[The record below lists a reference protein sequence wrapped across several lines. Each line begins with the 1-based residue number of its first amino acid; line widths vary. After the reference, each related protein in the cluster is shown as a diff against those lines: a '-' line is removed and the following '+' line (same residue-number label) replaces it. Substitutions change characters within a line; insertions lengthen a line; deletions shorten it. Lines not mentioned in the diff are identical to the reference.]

1 MLEYFIFYLIFI
13 QISFVISPIPNWDL
27 SAQSINLMTSDN
39 PFPDGYIIYKK
50 YGYDITVILKKYI
63 KRVNGVI
70 TIENYV
76 SVIRNGQT
84 LGPKKVDFDDI
95 DSHYTGWKLGSDI
108 LICPKGKFHPYD
120 FINERYITPTS
131 SFEDRGGWDLRC
143 FDHKTG
149 YFYLFYLLNN
159 GKNFFFRYTGNI
171 WEKSNFWNSYFY
183 DYKLQNDDNKGDNYE
198 YLFGVLRFDSNKVKL
213 YAGSLKVN
221 KGSNDG
227 TGDVDYISKG
237 GVSDII
243 EAKTFTQAYFNSN
256 YYFYFFSCNNVYDF
270 ESGYCQNHVDF
281 TNDEQFKNSC
291 NNPNLKK
298 NTNSPLIFVD
308 NVQIQ
313 EMKLIPE
320 TKYIYYK
327 IYNQDKAKNYYGFID
342 IVTNKV
348 LYNIEGNF
356 TTFIPISTNEML
368 AVNETSAYKIC
379 IIKSNDNGNIYCS
392 ESCSNNNLIL
402 DPTGNKCQNDCGTG
416 KIKLMPD
423 GICIDSNLCDRD
435 IYELSSDGK
444 ECGLCSYFYP
454 NGAKYKFINR
464 EGCLI
469 EKPDNADFYNENYNI
484 LKCKTNYHLNNGACV
499 PDSCYELCLN
509 CSQIGTDIDDQKC
522 DSCKDGYILDENKN
536 CQVAPTT
543 VIIPPTTVIIPPTT
557 VIIPPTTVIIPPTT
571 VIIPPTT
578 VIIPPTTIII
588 PPTTVIIPPTTVIIP
603 PTTVI
608 IPPTTVITPPTTII
622 TPPTTIITP
631 PTTVIIPPTTVITP
645 PTTFIKP
652 PTTVIKS
659 PTTVIVPPTTVPNKL
674 ITTIPNVIP
683 LTVVTCPE
691 EKCLECNEESIKYKL
706 CLSCNEALGYIK
718 VNYTLFKPHLFDC
731 RKKEDPLLKNFY
743 YNETT
748 KEYRPCYKTCKKCSI
763 GGDAEKQHCLECESN
778 YMFRP
783 GDNPHNNCVAYSEF
797 YYIDSYNQYKSLNK
811 LNCPEEAKYLIKEKK
826 SCIYDCKQDKEY
838 KYLYNGQCLKECPSD
853 TTNVS
858 FVCTE
863 RLSKAYLAVNDLYL
877 DKNDD
882 LKIVNNL
889 VNTYISEFSYT
900 SNHASLYENENYNIL
915 IYRSPK
921 ILNNLSLKTSKVD
934 FQDCYDK
941 VKTAYG
947 IQEDLVITV
956 VDTKNTNNPSSSYA
970 FFHPKSGAKL
980 DAENIC
986 KDEVIVVKE
995 NLTTIL
1001 NGNDTKY
1008 ELQSSLASQ
1017 GINIFDKNDPF
1028 YTDLCFDYDNP
1039 KDRDMPLSD
1048 RITNVFPN
1056 ITLCDDGCQMDGI
1069 NLEDMTAT
1077 CNCKFNDITN
1087 NEVIKDNAVLDN
1099 MVGGVLDIINSSN
1112 ILVVKCYDKIFK
1124 YFKNSIGGIFTTSII
1139 ALNLILTN
1147 MFFAKNFPT
1156 ITAYIKSITY
1166 RFLAYLSM
1174 PYYPPKRA
1182 SMPENKRRSTKKSSK
1197 RRKTM
1202 KLEKKEVDTALEH
1215 KYIITNEKE
1224 EINKKGKNNK
1234 RKSKSKTQRIA
1245 KKNNYMNNIY
1255 TNEVTDDYLDQNEII
1270 KKFVEAYMET
1280 SPDDMEYDDA
1290 IKKDDRTFCE
1300 YFREN
1305 LREKQIIANT
1315 FIAEDPIKPRS
1326 IKIILFTLNLVL
1338 YFVINGLFISED
1350 YISELYNIN
1359 EEEENFFSFLPRSI
1373 TRLIYTTIVSLII
1386 DYITGFFFLEEKKVQ
1401 GIFKR
1406 DKDNRV
1412 ILKEN
1417 IDNLINTLKTRY
1429 ISFIIVVFVIL
1440 LMSLYYLLCFNYVYP
1455 KTQIEWVKSSIAIII
1470 IIQILSILKILLE
1483 AILRFLSFECESEHL
1498 FKFGK
1503 IFS

>member
-1 MLEYFIFYLIFI
+1 MRFQEDNNNNKYLILAPSVFIFNPDNGDVNFNTLDNNYYKI
-13 QISFVISPIPNWDL
+13 
-27 SAQSINLMTSDN
+27 INLA
-39 PFPDGYIIYKK
+39 K
-50 YGYDITVILKKYI
+50 
-63 KRVNGVI
+63 
-70 TIENYV
+70 
-76 SVIRNGQT
+76 
-84 LGPKKVDFDDI
+84 
-95 DSHYTGWKLGSDI
+95 SH
-108 LICPKGKFHPYD
+108 
-120 FINERYITPTS
+120 
-131 SFEDRGGWDLRC
+131 
-143 FDHKTG
+143 
-149 YFYLFYLLNN
+149 
-159 GKNFFFRYTGNI
+159 
-171 WEKSNFWNSYFY
+171 
-183 DYKLQNDDNKGDNYE
+183 
-198 YLFGVLRFDSNKVKL
+198 
-213 YAGSLKVN
+213 
-221 KGSNDG
+221 
-227 TGDVDYISKG
+227 
-237 GVSDII
+237 
-243 EAKTFTQAYFNSN
+243 TQAYFNKN
-256 YYFYFFSCNNVYDF
+256 HKFFFFSYNDVTDF
-270 ESGYCQNHVDF
+270 ESGYSNSYVDF
-281 TNDEQFKNSC
+281 SGKDQYLNSIKN
-291 NNPNLKK
+291 LDMAI
-298 NTNSPLIFVD
+298 TQNSPLTFVD
-308 NVQIQ
+308 NVEIK
-313 EMKLIPE
+313 EMKLILE
-320 TKYIYYK
+320 SKYAYYK
-327 IYNQDKAKNYYGFID
+327 IYNKDKNKTFYGLID
-342 IVTNKV
+342 ISNNKV
-348 LYNIEGNF
+348 LYNIEGDF
-356 TTFIPISTNEML
+356 TTFIPISPHEML
-368 AVNETSAYKIC
+368 AANENSAYKIC
-379 IIKSNDNGNIYCS
+379 IIKSSNNGNNDCS
-392 ESCSNNNLIL
+392 ESCNDNNLIL
-402 DPTGNKCQNDCGTG
+402 DPAGNKCQSDCDPG
-416 KIKLMPD
+416 KIKLMPE
-423 GICIDSNLCDRD
+423 GICIDSNLCDRN
-435 IYELSSDGK
+435 IYEINSDGK
-444 ECGLCSYFYP
+444 ECGLCSYFNP
-454 NGAKYKFINR
+454 NGAKYKFINIL
-464 EGCLI
+464 GCLS
-469 EKPDNADFYNENYNI
+469 EKPANSDFYNENYNI
-484 LKCKTNYHLNNGACV
+484 LKCKTNYHLNNGDCI
-499 PDSCYELCLN
+499 PDSCYDLCLT
-509 CSQIGTDIDDQKC
+509 CSQIGTDINDQKC

-536 CQVAPTT
+536 CQAAPTT
-543 VIIPPTTVIIPPTT
+543 I
-557 VIIPPTTVIIPPTT
+557 
-571 VIIPPTT
+571 
-578 VIIPPTTIII
+578 
-588 PPTTVIIPPTTVIIP
+588 IIP

-608 IPPTTVITPPTTII
+608 IPPTTVITPPTTVI
-622 TPPTTIITP
+622 T
-631 PTTVIIPPTTVITP
+631 PPTTVITP
-645 PTTFIKP
+645 PTTVITPPTTVITPQTTVITP

-659 PTTVIVPPTTVPNKL
+659 PTTIITPPTTIPDKL
-674 ITTIPNVIP
+674 ITTFPNIIPSSHP
-683 LTVVTCPE
+683 VVTCPE
-691 EKCLECNEESIKYKL
+691 EKCLECNEESISHKL
-706 CLSCNEALGYIK
+706 CLSCNEALGYFK
-718 VNYTLFKPHLFDC
+718 VNYTLYLPHLFDC

-743 YNETT
+743 FNETT
-748 KEYRPCYKTCKKCSI
+748 QEYRPCYKTCKKCSI

-783 GDNPHNNCVAYSEF
+783 GENPHNNCVAYSEF
-797 YYIDSYNQYKSLNK
+797 YYINSYNQYKSLNK

-826 SCIYDCKQDKEY
+826 SCIYDCKQDNEY

-863 RLSKAYLAVNDLYL
+863 RLSKGYLAVNDLYL
-877 DKNDD
+877 EKNDD

-900 SNHASLYENENYNIL
+900 SNHATLYENENFNIL
-915 IYRSPK
+915 IYKSPK
-921 ILNNLSLKTSKVD
+921 ILNDLSLKTSKVD
-934 FQDCYDK
+934 FQDCYNK
-941 VKTAYG
+941 VKNAYG
-947 IQEDLVITV
+947 ITENLVITV

-1048 RITNVFPN
+1048 RVTNVFPN
-1056 ITLCDDGCQMDGI
+1056 ITLCNDGCQMDGI

-1087 NEVIKDNAVLDN
+1087 NEVIKDNAVLDS
-1099 MVGGVLDIINSSN
+1099 MVGEMFDIINSSN
-1112 ILVVKCYDKIFK
+1112 ILVVKCYNKIFK

-1147 MFFAKNFPT
+1147 MFFAKNFPR
-1156 ITAYIKSITY
+1156 ISAYIKSITY
-1166 RFLAYLSM
+1166 RFLEYLSM
-1174 PYYPPKRA
+1174 PYYPPKRE
-1182 SMPENKRRSTKKSSK
+1182 SMPKNKRRNTKKST
-1197 RRKTM
+1197 RKTM
-1202 KLEKKEVDTALEH
+1202 ISGKNEIDTGIETKH
-1215 KYIITNEKE
+1215 IITNEKE
-1224 EINKKGKNNK
+1224 EIHQKGKNK
-1234 RKSKSKTQRIA
+1234 RKSKSKIQRNA
-1245 KKNNYMNNIY
+1245 KKNNYMNNRY
-1255 TNEVTDDYLDQNEII
+1255 NNEVTDDYLDQNEII
-1270 KKFVEAYMET
+1270 KKFVEEYMET

-1290 IKKDDRTFCE
+1290 IKKDGRTFCE

-1315 FIAEDPIKPRS
+1315 FIVEDPIKPRS

-1455 KTQIEWVKSSIAIII
+1455 KTQIEWVKSSVAIII

-1483 AILRFLSFECESEHL
+1483 AILRFLSFKCESEHL

>member
-1 MLEYFIFYLIFI
+1 M
-13 QISFVISPIPNWDL
+13 
-27 SAQSINLMTSDN
+27 
-39 PFPDGYIIYKK
+39 
-50 YGYDITVILKKYI
+50 
-63 KRVNGVI
+63 
-70 TIENYV
+70 
-76 SVIRNGQT
+76 
-84 LGPKKVDFDDI
+84 
-95 DSHYTGWKLGSDI
+95 
-108 LICPKGKFHPYD
+108 
-120 FINERYITPTS
+120 
-131 SFEDRGGWDLRC
+131 
-143 FDHKTG
+143 
-149 YFYLFYLLNN
+149 
-159 GKNFFFRYTGNI
+159 
-171 WEKSNFWNSYFY
+171 
-183 DYKLQNDDNKGDNYE
+183 
-198 YLFGVLRFDSNKVKL
+198 
-213 YAGSLKVN
+213 
-221 KGSNDG
+221 
-227 TGDVDYISKG
+227 
-237 GVSDII
+237 
-243 EAKTFTQAYFNSN
+243 
-256 YYFYFFSCNNVYDF
+256 
-270 ESGYCQNHVDF
+270 
-281 TNDEQFKNSC
+281 
-291 NNPNLKK
+291 
-298 NTNSPLIFVD
+298 
-308 NVQIQ
+308 
-313 EMKLIPE
+313 
-320 TKYIYYK
+320 
-327 IYNQDKAKNYYGFID
+327 
-342 IVTNKV
+342 
-348 LYNIEGNF
+348 
-356 TTFIPISTNEML
+356 
-368 AVNETSAYKIC
+368 
-379 IIKSNDNGNIYCS
+379 
-392 ESCSNNNLIL
+392 
-402 DPTGNKCQNDCGTG
+402 
-416 KIKLMPD
+416 
-423 GICIDSNLCDRD
+423 
-435 IYELSSDGK
+435 
-444 ECGLCSYFYP
+444 
-454 NGAKYKFINR
+454 
-464 EGCLI
+464 
-469 EKPDNADFYNENYNI
+469 
-484 LKCKTNYHLNNGACV
+484 
-499 PDSCYELCLN
+499 
-509 CSQIGTDIDDQKC
+509 
-522 DSCKDGYILDENKN
+522 
-536 CQVAPTT
+536 
-543 VIIPPTTVIIPPTT
+543 
-557 VIIPPTTVIIPPTT
+557 
-571 VIIPPTT
+571 
-578 VIIPPTTIII
+578 
-588 PPTTVIIPPTTVIIP
+588 
-603 PTTVI
+603 
-608 IPPTTVITPPTTII
+608 
-622 TPPTTIITP
+622 
-631 PTTVIIPPTTVITP
+631 
-645 PTTFIKP
+645 
-652 PTTVIKS
+652 
-659 PTTVIVPPTTVPNKL
+659 
-674 ITTIPNVIP
+674 
-683 LTVVTCPE
+683 
-691 EKCLECNEESIKYKL
+691 
-706 CLSCNEALGYIK
+706 GYIK

-934 FQDCYDK
+934 FQECYDK

-1056 ITLCDDGCQMDGI
+1056 ITLCDNGCQMDGI

-1182 SMPENKRRSTKKSSK
+1182 SMPENKRRNTKKSSK

-1202 KLEKKEVDTALEH
+1202 KLEKKEVDTALEN

-1234 RKSKSKTQRIA
+1234 RKSKSKTQKIS

>member
-1 MLEYFIFYLIFI
+1 MKFDRLFYLTCFNLIIKIFSI
-13 QISFVISPIPNWDL
+13 IPEWNFEKASVNLFSSGNERDIPIL
-27 SAQSINLMTSDN
+27 ETTK
-39 PFPDGYIIYKK
+39 DGM
-50 YGYDITVILKKYI
+50 YI
-63 KRVNGVI
+63 KFYKSLSKINDQITYKNNLLIKVSNNVIYNGEVNFDQ
-70 TIENYV
+70 IESYYHLYNDQ
-76 SVIRNGQT
+76 I
-84 LGPKKVDFDDI
+84 
-95 DSHYTGWKLGSDI
+95 
-108 LICPKGKFHPYD
+108 ICPKGKHHPTYFYNNQSSHLELDKEEDVD
-120 FINERYITPTS
+120 FTFVESGDWELRCFYFPTS
-131 SFEDRGGWDLRC
+131 SANYFLVFYLMNGQYNLYYKNFGTGEWKKYQSTNQFYDFKLSTTLDNGIYPMAYLVQDGNIIKIKGNQLSVDSGSGEIKGNNRGEFNLRNTLTNTRAC
-143 FDHKTG
+143 FDGGNDHFYYLTYSSTSDFFSG
-149 YFYLFYLLNN
+149 YF
-159 GKNFFFRYTGNI
+159 
-171 WEKSNFWNSYFY
+171 EKSTNIKYLNVEE
-183 DYKLQNDDNKGDNYE
+183 DKDNLCRNE
-198 YLFGVLRFDSNKVKL
+198 
-213 YAGSLKVN
+213 
-221 KGSNDG
+221 
-227 TGDVDYISKG
+227 ISP
-237 GVSDII
+237 
-243 EAKTFTQAYFNSN
+243 
-256 YYFYFFSCNNVYDF
+256 F
-270 ESGYCQNHVDF
+270 E
-281 TNDEQFKNSC
+281 
-291 NNPNLKK
+291 
-298 NTNSPLIFVD
+298 FVD
-308 NVQIQ
+308 NVEIN
-313 EMKLIPE
+313 EIKFINNY
-320 TKYIYYK
+320 KYAYYNISNPTNGKKYYGIIDISKNKVVFNTEKEILTFVPYPHSIISMLAITSDNAYEICVIKKDGACKDSWDCGSDNTYILNTEGNECGTFSASECADK
-327 IYNQDKAKNYYGFID
+327 IYLVREN
-342 IVTNKV
+342 
-348 LYNIEGNF
+348 
-356 TTFIPISTNEML
+356 M
-368 AVNETSAYKIC
+368 C
-379 IIKSNDNGNIYCS
+379 SNSCDENIYVLQ
-392 ESCSNNNLIL
+392 NN
-402 DPTGNKCQNDCGTG
+402 
-416 KIKLMPD
+416 
-423 GICIDSNLCDRD
+423 
-435 IYELSSDGK
+435 
-444 ECGLCSYFYP
+444 ECGLCSHFYSNKP
-454 NGAKYKFINR
+454 YKLINTS
-464 EGCLI
+464 GCLEEI
-469 EKPDNADFYNENYNI
+469 PDGAEIYKDNLKL
-484 LKCKTNYHLNNGACV
+484 LKCKSGYKLENDLCV
-499 PDSCYELCLN
+499 VDCGNQCNP
-509 CSQIGTDIDDQKC
+509 
-522 DSCKDGYILDENKN
+522 
-536 CQVAPTT
+536 PTT
-543 VIIPPTTVIIPPTT
+543 ITIPPTTVIIPPTT

-578 VIIPPTTIII
+578 VIIPPTTIITPPTTIII
-588 PPTTVIIPPTTVIIP
+588 PPTTIITPPTTVITPPTTIIIPPTTVITQ

-622 TPPTTIITP
+622 TPPTTVIT
-631 PTTVIIPPTTVITP
+631 PPTTVITP
-645 PTTFIKP
+645 PTTVITP
-652 PTTVIKS
+652 PTTVITP
-659 PTTVIVPPTTVPNKL
+659 PTTVITKL
-674 ITTIPNVIP
+674 ITTILPNNPITNHI
-683 LTVVTCPE
+683 LNCPE

-706 CLSCNEALGYIK
+706 YLSCNEALGYIK

-853 TTNVS
+853 TTNIS

-934 FQDCYDK
+934 FHDCYDK

-1028 YTDLCFDYDNP
+1028 YTDLCFEYDNP

-1087 NEVIKDNAVLDN
+1087 NEVINDNAVLDN

-1182 SMPENKRRSTKKSSK
+1182 SMPENKRRNTKKSSK

-1386 DYITGFFFLEEKKVQ
+1386 DYITGFFFLGEKKVQ